1 MKASARRFAANVLPF
16 IREIQAAGI
25 KSNAGIAEKL
35 NERRVRPPGVD
46 AGLIPRWRP
55 SSLWLASEFPLS

>member
-1 MKASARRFAANVLPF
+1 VLPF

-35 NERRVRPPGVD
+35 NERRVPTARG
-46 AGLIPRWRP
+46 GRWAHP
-55 SSLWLASEFPLS
+55 QVAAILASTRV

>member
-46 AGLIPRWRP
+46 AGLIPR
-55 SSLWLASEFPLS
+55 

>member
-35 NERRVRPPGVD
+35 NERRVPTARG
-46 AGLIPRWRP
+46 GRWAHP
-55 SSLWLASEFPLS
+55 QVAAILASTRV